1 MRDRAKPWRVFT
13 EAGNSYKM
21 VTLEKGDTGEFYFKS
36 LIAPPASKLACLDFR
51 FKKFT
56 SGKGSL
62 QKKTAYFMTL
72 DQKVGGYLFQNIISF
87 T

>member
-56 SGKGSL
+56 SGKVDLYIVCSVQILEFIMNG
-62 QKKTAYFMTL
+62 
-72 DQKVGGYLFQNIISF
+72 
-87 T
+87 